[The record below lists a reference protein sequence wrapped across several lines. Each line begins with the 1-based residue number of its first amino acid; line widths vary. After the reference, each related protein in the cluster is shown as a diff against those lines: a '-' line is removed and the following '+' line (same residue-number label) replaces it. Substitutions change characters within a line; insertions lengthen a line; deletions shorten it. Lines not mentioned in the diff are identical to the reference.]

1 MAAGGG
7 RMRYPVIVV
16 ADQED
21 GGYVAECPA
30 IPGCVSDGDTIE
42 EAMANI
48 RDAIQGCLTVLK
60 EKGEPVPEPSDALL
74 GSVEVAA

>member
-1 MAAGGG
+1 
-7 RMRYPVIVV
+7 MRYPVIVV

-48 RDAIQGCLTVLK
+48 RDAIQGCLAVLHG
-60 EKGEPVPEPSDALL
+60 KGEAIPAPSDALL
-74 GSVEVAA
+74 ASVDVAA